1 LLFKVK
7 LRYIYLFFPL
17 LISIKWIG
25 FTEQIGTLPL
35 DELIETYLFYVKSFL
50 NNVSEGKYKKLQ
62 FINKQDI
69 AAIHNL
75 VMNDNFFK
83 LQEGLMENILG
94 DIQYV
99 NYELM
104 DNVIKTVTDT
114 TDIVVTV
121 IIIGLL
127 IFLFI
132 VFFVFNSMFV
142 EKIREM
148 NTLITFLFL
157 VPQDLVNRVVKFKR

>member
-1 LLFKVK
+1 
-7 LRYIYLFFPL
+7 
-17 LISIKWIG
+17 
-25 FTEQIGTLPL
+25 
-35 DELIETYLFYVKSFL
+35 
-50 NNVSEGKYKKLQ
+50 
-62 FINKQDI
+62 
-69 AAIHNL
+69 
-75 VMNDNFFK
+75 MNDNFFK